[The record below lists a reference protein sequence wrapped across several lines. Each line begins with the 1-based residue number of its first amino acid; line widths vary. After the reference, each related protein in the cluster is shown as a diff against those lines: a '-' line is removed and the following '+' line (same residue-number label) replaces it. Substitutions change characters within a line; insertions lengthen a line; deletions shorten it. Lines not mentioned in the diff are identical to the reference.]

1 MDGGPAGRRRSVARG
16 VSAYPVSVTGAMAA
30 NFTAGGAAINQICKT
45 FDISLKVNQLALEK
59 PTGDITR
66 EPALAEFGRHS
77 RRLPRRCGRRR
88 HHHPYAARRPRQ
100 KRSRYPHC
108 KVLTT
113 GV

>member
-66 EPALAEFGRHS
+66 EAG
-77 RRLPRRCGRRR
+77 
-88 HHHPYAARRPRQ
+88 ARRIRTSFSP
-100 KRSRYPHC
+100 
-108 KVLTT
+108 TT
-113 GV
+113 TSMRATASPPSVRCAKTSAEA